1 MNSTAIALRGVSK
14 SYGDAQALDQLT
26 LSVQKGEIYG
36 LIGPNGAGKTTTIKL
51 MVGLLRPT
59 KGQII
64 INGFDVQQQAL
75 AAKKE
80 LGYIPD
86 EPFLYGRL
94 TPFELMDFKGSLHSM
109 QQEALQRRKEE
120 LLELVGLIDYRHEL
134 IESFSLGMRQRLAIA
149 AALLPSPSIIVVD
162 EPLVGLDPAGMRRV
176 KEIFVDL
183 AGRGTTVFISTH
195 MLHVVEEIAGRV
207 GVLNK
212 GRLAAEGTLEALR
225 GAQDERLE
233 SIFFRLFSEGVR

>member
-1 MNSTAIALRGVSK
+1 MITLNDVSK
-14 SYGDAQALDQLT
+14 SYGDVLALDN
-26 LSVQKGEIYG
+26 LSIRVEKGEIYG

-51 MVGLLRPT
+51 LVGLQRPT
-59 KGQII
+59 SSQVL
-64 INGFDVQQQAL
+64 INGFDVQKESL

-94 TPFELMDFKGSLHSM
+94 TPLELLDFKGSLHDMGRDLLGGRS
-109 QQEALQRRKEE
+109 EE
-120 LLELVGLIDYRHEL
+120 LLDLVGLADYRYEL

-149 AALLPSPSIIVVD
+149 TALLPSPSIIIVD

-176 KEIFVDL
+176 KEIFVAL
-183 AGRGTTVFISTH
+183 ARNGTTIFVSTH
-195 MLHVVEEIAGRV
+195 MLHVVEEIADRV

-212 GRLAAEGTLEALR
+212 GRLVTQGRVDELQRAK
-225 GAQDERLE
+225 DERLE
-233 SIFFRLFSEGVR
+233 SIFFRLFSEEVK